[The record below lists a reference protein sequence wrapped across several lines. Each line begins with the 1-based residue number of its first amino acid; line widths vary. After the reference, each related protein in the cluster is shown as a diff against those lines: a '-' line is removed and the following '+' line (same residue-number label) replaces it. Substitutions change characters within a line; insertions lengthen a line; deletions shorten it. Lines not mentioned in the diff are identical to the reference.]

1 MLKFPEVKEAENIP
15 APKMSLM
22 EYAHFSV
29 FCLENNP
36 HITPENCHDRDT
48 GERDIKEP
56 FRLNLK

>member
-1 MLKFPEVKEAENIP
+1 MLKFPEIKDAASIP

-22 EYAHFSV
+22 DYAHFSV

-36 HITPENCHDRDT
+36 HITPENCLVRDS
-48 GERDIKEP
+48 GEFNIKKP

>member
-1 MLKFPEVKEAENIP
+1 MLKFPEIKETEM
-15 APKMSLM
+15 APVPRMSLQ

-36 HITPENCHDRDT
+36 HITPENCFERDS
-48 GERDIKEP
+48 GERDIKAP

>member
-1 MLKFPEVKEAENIP
+1 MLKFPKVKEAENIP

-36 HITPENCHDRDT
+36 HITPENCHSRDT

-56 FRLNLK
+56 FRLIRK

>member
-1 MLKFPEVKEAENIP
+1 MLKFPEVNEEENIP
-15 APKMSLM
+15 LPRMSLM

-36 HITPENCHDRDT
+36 HITPENCLGRDS

-56 FRLNLK
+56 FRLIRK